1 MKDPA
6 PDRVLGP
13 DPRGEEDQE
22 VPEQPGDVIDGH
34 TEEGVDMYR
43 VPGTLQGWRGEE
55 DDEGDEEG
63 EEGDGE
69 AGDGD
74 LTDGEAEADV
84 DWVKAVSV
92 VTPSSVTRIR
102 TRWKSWNLHSR

>member
-1 MKDPA
+1 
-6 PDRVLGP
+6 
-13 DPRGEEDQE
+13 
-22 VPEQPGDVIDGH
+22 
-34 TEEGVDMYR
+34 MYR

-92 VTPSSVTRIR
+92 VTPSSVKRIR
-102 TRWKSWNLHSR
+102 TRLEIFKFTL